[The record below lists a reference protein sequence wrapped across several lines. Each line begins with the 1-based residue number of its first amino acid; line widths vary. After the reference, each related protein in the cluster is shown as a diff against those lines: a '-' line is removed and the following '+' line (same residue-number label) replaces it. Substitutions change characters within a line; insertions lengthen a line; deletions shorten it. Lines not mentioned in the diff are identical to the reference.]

1 VVAPELIGSLLRQGD
16 AWINLLVGTES
27 TQVLLTPEGLVAAGG
42 DDHSGQPKG
51 DYPGRPRAQAQRN
64 PADKPMG
71 RS

>member
-27 TQVLLTPEGLVAAGG
+27 TQVLLTPEGLVAAGV
-42 DDHSGQPKG
+42 HALRRSGIPPTG
-51 DYPGRPRAQAQRN
+51 
-64 PADKPMG
+64 PMG